1 MIPNLLFLWG
11 WYTPCVAAAASV
23 LMLFAVSRTVWLQC
37 ERSAK
42 VFSWEG
48 KRFGVSVLV
57 LLLVFLLLI
66 FRLAQGGIIGL
77 WPAHSDYF
85 WLRQAQFLN
94 IRDAAWPVVL
104 PDGRENE
111 LLSCQFPALCGI
123 GPHSPGMGK
132 PMVHFGVEF
141 CGSVHEH
148 PVVQLICLFLLRK
161 AIVAAPAYLHFSR
174 CRARLAFTS
183 YSRIKSPL
191 FP

>member
-11 WYTPCVAAAASV
+11 WYTTCVAAAASV

-37 ERSAK
+37 ERIDK

-85 WLRQAQFLN
+85 WLRQAQFSQHPRRGLACS
-94 IRDAAWPVVL
+94 IARRP
-104 PDGRENE
+104 RNE

-148 PVVQLICLFLLRK
+148 PVVQLTCLFLLRK

>member
-104 PDGRENE
+104 PDGREMSYYLANFLPCAALARILPE
-111 LLSCQFPALCGI
+111 WASQWCILAWNSAAVFMSILLFSSPA
-123 GPHSPGMGK
+123 S
-132 PMVHFGVEF
+132 F
-141 CGSVHEH
+141 
-148 PVVQLICLFLLRK
+148 
-161 AIVAAPAYLHFSR
+161 FSER
-174 CRARLAFTS
+174 
-183 YSRIKSPL
+183 P
-191 FP
+191 